1 MERLELSRIELERVM
16 RVVSLFF
23 IGELVKR
30 VDGLAV
36 VEFAVI
42 HVLGRAHDGDI
53 QLTVTGADM
62 IPVDEIDVCEL
73 AAIQNAVLDSHGLA
87 AAEED
92 RAQMAVGVHAGVIAR
107 LIDVAA
113 ELRVDGAGV
122 AVLMLLGKVGDHL
135 AHDVEQVMLQVFQIE
150 RVDVVGALL
159 DHDGAGGVVG
169 RDADRAVLDAG
180 FLDDL
185 NDLTGDIVEGGDP
198 AAGLQLEFFLINLEF
213 HCV

>member
-1 MERLELSRIELERVM
+1 M

-23 IGELVKR
+23 VGILAEGI
-30 VDGLAV
+30 DGLAV

-42 HVLGRAHDGDI
+42 HILSRAHDGDV
-53 QLTVTGADM
+53 QLAVTGTDM
-62 IPVDEIDVCEL
+62 VPVDKVDVREL
-73 AAIQNAVLDSHGLA
+73 AAIEDTVLDGHGLA

-92 RAQMAVGVHAGVIAR
+92 GAQVAVGVHAGVVAR
-107 LIDVAA
+107 LIDIAA
-113 ELRVDGAGV
+113 KLRMDGAGMT
-122 AVLMLLGKVGDHL
+122 VLMLLGKVGDHL

>member
-1 MERLELSRIELERVM
+1 M

-23 IGELVKR
+23 VGELVER
-30 VDGLAV
+30 VDRLTV
-36 VEFAVI
+36 VEFAVVHI
-42 HVLGRAHDGDI
+42 LGRAHDGDI
-53 QLTVTGADM
+53 QLAMTGTDVV
-62 IPVDEIDVCEL
+62 PVDEVDMREL
-73 AAIQNAVLDSHGLA
+73 AAIEDAVLDGHGLA

-92 RAQMAVGVHAGVIAR
+92 RAQVAVGVHAGVVAR
-107 LIDVAA
+107 LVHIAA
-113 ELRVDGAGV
+113 ELCVDGAGM

-150 RVDVVGALL
+150 RVDIVGALL

-180 FLDDL
+180 LLDDL
-185 NDLTGDIVEGGDP
+185 DDLAGNVVEGGDP
-198 AAGLQLEFFLINLEF
+198 AAGLQLKLFLINLKF

>member
-1 MERLELSRIELERVM
+1 M

-30 VDGLAV
+30 VDRLAV
-36 VEFAVI
+36 VEFAVV
-42 HVLGRAHDGDI
+42 HVFGRAHDGDV
-53 QLTVTGADM
+53 QLTVTGADVV
-62 IPVDEIDVCEL
+62 PVNEVDVREL
-73 AAIQNAVLDSHGLA
+73 AAVQNAVLDGHGLA

-92 RAQMAVGVHAGVIAR
+92 RAQMAVCVHAGVIAR

-122 AVLMLLGKVGDHL
+122 AVLMLLGKIGDHL

-150 RVDVVGALL
+150 RVDIMGALL
-159 DHDGAGGVVG
+159 DHDGAGGVVR

-185 NDLTGDIVEGGDP
+185 DDLTGDIMEGGDP

>member
-1 MERLELSRIELERVM
+1 M
-16 RVVSLFF
+16 RVVGFF
-23 IGELVKR
+23 FFGELVEGI
-30 VDGLAV
+30 DGLAV

-42 HVLGRAHDGDI
+42 HVLGRAHDGDV

-150 RVDVVGALL
+150 RVDVVRALL
-159 DHDGAGGVVG
+159 DHDGASGVVG
-169 RDADRAVLDAG
+169 RDADCAVLDAG
-180 FLDDL
+180 LLDDL
-185 NDLTGDIVEGGDP
+185 NDFTGDIVESGDP
-198 AAGLQLEFFLINLEF
+198 AAGLQFELFLINLKF

>member
-1 MERLELSRIELERVM
+1 MD
-16 RVVSLFF
+16 VVGFF
-23 IGELVKR
+23 FVGVFAEG
-30 VDGLAV
+30 VDGLTAV
-36 VEFAVI
+36 ELAVAY
-42 HVLGRAHDGDI
+42 VLSRAHDGDV
-53 QLTVTGADM
+53 QLTMTGADVV
-62 IPVDEIDVCEL
+62 PVDEVDVREL
-73 AAIQNAVLDSHGLA
+73 AAIQNAVLDGHGLA

-92 RAQMAVGVHAGVIAR
+92 GAQMAVGVHAGVVAR
-107 LIDVAA
+107 LIDIAA
-113 ELRVDGAGV
+113 KLRMDGAGM
-122 AVLMLLGKVGDHL
+122 AVLMLLGEVGDHL

-213 HCV
+213 HCVDLQI

>member
-1 MERLELSRIELERVM
+1 M
-16 RVVSLFF
+16 RVVGFF
-23 IGELVKR
+23 FFGELVEGI
-30 VDGLAV
+30 DGLAV
-36 VEFAVI
+36 VELAVTN
-42 HVLGRAHDGDI
+42 VFGGAHDGNV
-53 QLTVTGADM
+53 QLAMAGADV
-62 IPVDEIDVCEL
+62 IPVDEVDVCEL
-73 AAIQNAVLDSHGLA
+73 AAVQNAVLDGHGLA

-92 RAQMAVGVHAGVIAR
+92 GAQVAVGVHAGVVAR
-107 LIDVAA
+107 LIDIAA
-113 ELRVDGAGV
+113 KLRMDGAGMT
-122 AVLMLLGKVGDHL
+122 VLMLLGKVGDHL

-198 AAGLQLEFFLINLEF
+198 AAGLQFELFLINLKF